1 MLPAA
6 PSWPGSHQRENCPP
20 GALMETMWKSFF
32 LASGLF
38 ACVLGIELLVIDSAT
53 IMPLDGRGGPRIFT
67 APDWAP
73 WTLISAGA
81 VTILHFATLP
91 RTLIR
96 E

>member
-1 MLPAA
+1 VA
-6 PSWPGSHQRENCPP
+6 GEHQSENDRASRARPRI
-20 GALMETMWKSFF
+20 MWKSFF

-53 IMPLDGRGGPRIFT
+53 IMPLDGRGSPRIVT

>member
-1 MLPAA
+1 
-6 PSWPGSHQRENCPP
+6 
-20 GALMETMWKSFF
+20 MWKSFF

-53 IMPLDGRGGPRIFT
+53 VLPLNGRGGSHVFT

-81 VTILHFATLP
+81 VTILNFATLP
-91 RTLIR
+91 KALIKD
-96 E
+96 

>member
-1 MLPAA
+1 MMEKERVHAGA
-6 PSWPGSHQRENCPP
+6 PPK
-20 GALMETMWKSFF
+20 TMWKSFF

-38 ACVLGIELLVIDSAT
+38 ACMLGIELLVIDSAT
-53 IMPLDGRGGPRIFT
+53 ILPLNGRGSSHVFT

-91 RTLIR
+91 KALIKD
-96 E
+96 